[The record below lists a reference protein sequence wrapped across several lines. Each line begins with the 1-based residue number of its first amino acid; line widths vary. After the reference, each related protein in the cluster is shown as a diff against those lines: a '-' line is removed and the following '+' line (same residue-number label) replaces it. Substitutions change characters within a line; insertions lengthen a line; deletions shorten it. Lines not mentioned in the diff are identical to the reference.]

1 METYP
6 VDIAPE
12 QVVRWLMDEDRVHS
26 FNLLVTAT
34 RSYQLGEISGGR
46 SARLDDE
53 EREEVSELSEIG
65 LLEVTPRQKPSQW
78 TLRVRVEDDIGPR
91 LPEDEPVPDTDEEI
105 DLPTFYEEFIKADRG
120 VAEVEVSV
128 EAESPAAKAQATRV
142 LDAILTDR
150 HQRGKVKE
158 APGKSPGKKR

>member
-1 METYP
+1 MVETYP

-12 QVVRWLMDEDRVHS
+12 QVVRWLMDEDRVHA
-26 FNLLVTAT
+26 FDLLVTAT
-34 RSYQLGEISGGR
+34 RSYQLGEMSGGR
-46 SARLDDE
+46 SARIDE
-53 EREEVSELSEIG
+53 EMRDEVSELAEVG
-65 LLEVTPRQKPSQW
+65 LLEVMPRQKPHLW
-78 TLRVRVEDDIGPR
+78 TLRVRVEDDLGPR

-120 VAEVEVSV
+120 LAEVSV

-150 HQRGKVKE
+150 HQPVHHT
-158 APGKSPGKKR
+158 APRNG